1 MSHLIFA
8 CVLGILSYFVAQVT
22 LRKVGR
28 ASTLRAMFGNDTSI
42 EGLITRQDV
51 LEMMKRA
58 ERKQSWALFGMPSLM
73 IASLVFLF
81 ALVSSYL

>member
-1 MSHLIFA
+1 MFA
-8 CVLGILSYFVAQVT
+8 CALGIPSYFVAQIT

-28 ASTLRAMFGNDTSI
+28 ASTLQAMFGDDTTI
-42 EGLITRQDV
+42 EGLVTRQDV
-51 LEMMKRA
+51 MDMMKRA
-58 ERKQSWALFGMPSLM
+58 ERKQPWAIFGIPSLM